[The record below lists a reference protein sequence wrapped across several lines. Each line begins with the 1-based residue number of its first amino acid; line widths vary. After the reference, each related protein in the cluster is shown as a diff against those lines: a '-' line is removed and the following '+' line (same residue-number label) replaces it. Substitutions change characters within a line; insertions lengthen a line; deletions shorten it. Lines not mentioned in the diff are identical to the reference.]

1 MSDMKERDRLKPQ
14 AAAASAPADQFD
26 RDLNPNTMAGQN
38 IGSAGKH
45 PEKHGRTAKG
55 VKDVHAVLSDWSDDD
70 LDQIPVV
77 PDGARLE
84 QDATYIDLSA
94 PTRREFT
101 ATGDMSAE
109 RGQCLI
115 AKKEVPYELWNRLR
129 GVEHAGRTAEDRSGR
144 VH

>member
-70 LDQIPVV
+70 LDQIPVGMAPGWSRTPPISICPRRPGGSSQPPGTCMRNV
-77 PDGARLE
+77 D
-84 QDATYIDLSA
+84 SA
-94 PTRREFT
+94 
-101 ATGDMSAE
+101 
-109 RGQCLI
+109 
-115 AKKEVPYELWNRLR
+115 
-129 GVEHAGRTAEDRSGR
+129 
-144 VH
+144 